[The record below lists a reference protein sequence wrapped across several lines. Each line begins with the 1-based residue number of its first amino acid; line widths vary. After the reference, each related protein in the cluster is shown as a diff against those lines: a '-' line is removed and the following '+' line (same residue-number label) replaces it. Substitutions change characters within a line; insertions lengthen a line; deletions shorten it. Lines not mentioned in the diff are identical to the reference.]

1 MNTVT
6 VQSGEVIELG
16 YQYDNK
22 ATQVVFPSDII
33 SPFFTTYGS
42 GGTFEIWF
50 RRGGEPVGEVVD
62 SSRYTQSATA
72 VTWLLEADDL
82 ETPGNAQVQL
92 RYLKGKHEAMSE
104 VFAAYINDSVDIE

>member
-6 VQSGEVIELG
+6 VQSGETIQLG

-22 ATQVVFPSDII
+22 ATQVVFPSEII
-33 SPFFTTYGS
+33 SPFITTYGS

-50 RRGGEPVGEVVD
+50 RRSGETIGQVLD

-72 VTWLLEADDL
+72 VAWLLTAEDL
-82 ETPGNAQVQL
+82 ETPGQAQVQL
-92 RYLKGKHEAMSE
+92 RYLKDEHEVMSE
-104 VFAAYINDSVDIE
+104 LFSAFINDSVDIE

>member
-6 VQSGEVIELG
+6 VQSGETINLG
-16 YQYDNK
+16 YQYDNN

-50 RRGGEPVGEVVD
+50 RRSGETVGQVLD
-62 SSRYTQSATA
+62 SSRYTQTSTA
-72 VTWLLEADDL
+72 VTWLLTEDDL
-82 ETPGNAQVQL
+82 ATPGNAQVQL
-92 RYLKGKHEAMSE
+92 RYLKDEHEVMSE
-104 VFAAYINDSVDIE
+104 VFSAYINDSVDIE